1 MGVGP
6 RAHKKKMSAPKPFH
20 NPFAALAPL
29 RDQLPEVLPEPVQ
42 KPGAAPAAAG
52 KTYPRAVVRM
62 ERSGRGGKEAT
73 VIEQLPLSPVER
85 EAWLKALKGALG
97 CGGKIE
103 GDTLMLQGDQRERL
117 KPLLAARG
125 VKRVIIG

>member
-1 MGVGP
+1 
-6 RAHKKKMSAPKPFH
+6 MSTDKPFH
-20 NPFAALAPL
+20 NPFGALAPL
-29 RDQLPEVLPEPVQ
+29 RDQLPEVLPEPV
-42 KPGAAPAAAG
+42 KRPAASSSKPA

-73 VIEQLPLSPVER
+73 VVEQIGLSPAER
-85 EAWLKALKGALG
+85 EVWLKALKAALG

-103 GDTLMLQGDQRERL
+103 GDALMLQGDQRERL
-117 KPLLAARG
+117 KPLLAERG